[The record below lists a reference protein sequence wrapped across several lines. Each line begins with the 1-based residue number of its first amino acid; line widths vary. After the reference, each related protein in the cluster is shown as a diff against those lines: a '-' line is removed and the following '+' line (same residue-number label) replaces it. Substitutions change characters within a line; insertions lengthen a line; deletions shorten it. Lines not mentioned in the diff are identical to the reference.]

1 MALTCKKDKFV
12 KWQQGL
18 HTESCFNSWFL
29 DCKMRPTKKCS
40 HAYILIV
47 RMYTRS
53 SPIFR
58 TLHPMQFIRL
68 NPKKKE
74 KKNEQVHV
82 MEKKEQAGFNTEH
95 KDGQKKKIIAE
106 RRTLN
111 RLKGYHQCQHPVSSD
126 QSGETQIGD
135 VGTNAYSCNWRQR
148 ITFHLSPSSLSHLMH
163 WFSVQWHD
171 SLPKIA
177 VAFVRF
183 KQKKNG
189 HFSPDYHAKGIN
201 HKTKKWS
208 TQ

>member
-1 MALTCKKDKFV
+1 
-12 KWQQGL
+12 
-18 HTESCFNSWFL
+18 
-29 DCKMRPTKKCS
+29 
-40 HAYILIV
+40 
-47 RMYTRS
+47 
-53 SPIFR
+53 
-58 TLHPMQFIRL
+58 MQFIRL

-163 WFSVQWHD
+163 
-171 SLPKIA
+171 
-177 VAFVRF
+177 
-183 KQKKNG
+183 
-189 HFSPDYHAKGIN
+189 
-201 HKTKKWS
+201 
-208 TQ
+208 